1 DQWAIHQRIDKDS
14 QMSQLIIEGGHR
26 LSGTITASGNKNAAL
41 KLIPACLMTD
51 EPVVLHNIP
60 DIADVR
66 TAIAIMKDLG
76 AEVTSLGDGSWRI
89 HAAEITKS
97 EINAELGSRIRASFV
112 FSGPM
117 LARMGR
123 ITLPGPG
130 GDVIG
135 GRPLDTNIQGLQ
147 ALGVQVT
154 LSRDGTF
161 EMRTDGLQGAGYLL
175 QAEASVTATENTIM
189 AAVLAKGDT
198 IIDNAAREPHTED
211 LCRFLNQLGAQIEG
225 AGTSRVR
232 IHGVDRLSGGEY
244 RIGAD
249 YMEVGSF
256 IGAAALTGGEVRIK
270 QAEPA
275 NLGMIGQ
282 VYDRLGVHW
291 LEEGED
297 IIMPANQALEI
308 VPALGGRIPEI
319 KPHPW
324 PGFPPDLMSIAVV
337 IACQANGSILLHDW
351 MYESRFFF
359 VDKLVFMGA
368 RIVLCDP
375 HRVLVQGPS
384 ALYAN
389 PQGVTSPD
397 IRAGMAMVLAALCAR
412 GTSTIHNAQQIERGY
427 ERIEQKLQLLGANI
441 RRIGDEDRA

>member
-1 DQWAIHQRIDKDS
+1 
-14 QMSQLIIEGGHR
+14 MSQLIIEGGHK
-26 LSGTITASGNKNAAL
+26 LQGTVTAGGNKNAAL
-41 KLIPACLMTD
+41 KLIPACLMTGS
-51 EPVVLHNIP
+51 PVILHNIP
-60 DIADVR
+60 AIADVQ
-66 TAIAIMKDLG
+66 TALAIMRDLG
-76 AEVTSLGDGSWRI
+76 ADVTSLGSGSWRI
-89 HAAEITKS
+89 HAAEIVKS
-97 EINAELGSRIRASFV
+97 VIDARLGSRIRASFV
-112 FSGPM
+112 FTGPL

-135 GRPLDTNIQGLQ
+135 GRPLDTNVQGLQ
-147 ALGVQVT
+147 ALGVEVS
-154 LSRDGTF
+154 LSREGTF
-161 EMRTDGLQGAGYLL
+161 EMQADRLHGAGYLL
-175 QAEASVTATENTIM
+175 QAEASVTATENTVM
-189 AAVLAKGDT
+189 AAVLAKGET

-225 AGTSRVR
+225 AGTSRLR
-232 IHGVDRLSGGEY
+232 IQGVDRLSGGEY
-244 RIGAD
+244 TIGAD

-256 IGAAALTGGEVRIK
+256 IGAAALTGGEIRIR

-282 VYDRLGVHW
+282 VYQRLGVCW
-291 LEEGED
+291 TED
-297 IIMPANQALEI
+297 GQDILVPADQSLEI

-324 PGFPPDLMSIAVV
+324 PGFPPDLMSVAVV
-337 IACQANGSILLHDW
+337 IASQASGSVLLHDW

-359 VDKLVFMGA
+359 VDKLIFMGA

-384 ALYAN
+384 SLYAN

-427 ERIEQKLQLLGANI
+427 ESIEKKLQSLGANI
-441 RRIGDEDRA
+441 WRKNNDVPA